1 MGIDTHYPHE
11 AVWII
16 VPAFN
21 EAQVIGDVVA
31 DLRSAFA
38 NVVCVDD
45 GSRDETGEAAL
56 QAGAHVVRH
65 PVNASARALP
75 SRPGWSTPA
84 ANLARRCSPPST
96 PTASTG

>member
-45 GSRDETGEAAL
+45 GSRM
-56 QAGAHVVRH
+56 
-65 PVNASARALP
+65 
-75 SRPGWSTPA
+75 RPGRPHCRPA
-84 ANLARRCSPPST
+84 
-96 PTASTG
+96 PTWCATR